1 MKVLLKQ
8 NWKCKVNITSM
19 KHKWKLGSLL
29 WEDSPTPL
37 ETGPFF
43 LRLYWTMR
51 SRHCF
56 LGKLF
61 QYLRPVSQTSKFSG
75 EISGAFQTSPRNGEA
90 GKARF
95 GITRSFSRSGFRW
108 SDVLRWSV
116 SGGIWPPGRQGF
128 FAADFSSS
136 EKKSFMEVSF
146 FLGSFTSFFFGGE
159 HPSWRDL
166 NKYLWISKYW
176 LELYKSS
183 IGWEWL
189 EMVGKPLPVTST
201 TLTTLVKGDGEI
213 FKLPVGSLG
222 LGLRS
227 SQGKQ
232 LFFK

>member
-136 EKKSFMEVSF
+136 EKKK
-146 FLGSFTSFFFGGE
+146 LHGSFLFFGKFHIFFFWGGTSKLKRFE
-159 HPSWRDL
+159 QISL
-166 NKYLWISKYW
+166 NFQVLVGALQIKYW
-176 LELYKSS
+176 L
-183 IGWEWL
+183 G
-189 EMVGKPLPVTST
+189 MVGDGWKTPPSNFDNTHDFGEGWWRNFQASSGKP
-201 TLTTLVKGDGEI
+201 G
-213 FKLPVGSLG
+213 VGS
-222 LGLRS
+222 S
-227 SQGKQ
+227 FFPGKTT
-232 LFFK
+232 FF